1 MFKIDAAATFER
13 LYERNP
19 AAVFQ
24 RLPGFPTDCRLPIET
39 AAGFRYLRHAAG
51 MNSRSIG

>member
-1 MFKIDAAATFER
+1 MKET
-13 LYERNP
+13 
-19 AAVFQ
+19 
-24 RLPGFPTDCRLPIET
+24 RLPIET

>member
-1 MFKIDAAATFER
+1 MNQK
-13 LYERNP
+13 
-19 AAVFQ
+19 
-24 RLPGFPTDCRLPIET
+24 PGCAFSGSRVSRQIAGLPIET

>member
-19 AAVFQ
+19 AAVFERQ
-24 RLPGFPTDCRLPIET
+24 
-39 AAGFRYLRHAAG
+39 FRYLRHAAG

>member
-19 AAVFQ
+19 AA
-24 RLPGFPTDCRLPIET
+24 
-39 AAGFRYLRHAAG
+39 GFRYLRHAAG

>member
-13 LYERNP
+13 LYEP
-19 AAVFQ
+19 ET
-24 RLPGFPTDCRLPIET
+24 RLRIHRLPIET